1 MDKDKEYQLLD
12 ARDALKHI
20 ISAVSQSRSQTRRLR
35 WIAVRAQDGLD
46 GTTEH
51 QRVNLPKS
59 APNEIDSKIKTV
71 KLKKDLEAAKAR
83 IAELEKALEPFARE
97 FGQWNP
103 EVYGD
108 DCPITAGPIVDGYR
122 SECSQTHFNLGD
134 LRRAAEL
141 LEESI

>member
-35 WIAVRAQDGLD
+35 WIAVRAKDGLD

-83 IAELEKALEPFARE
+83 ITELEKALEPFAAIGNSMSGE
-97 FGQWNP
+97 QS
-103 EVYGD
+103 D
-108 DCPITAGPIVDGYR
+108 DMCVKSLTTFAHNF
-122 SECSQTHFNLGD
+122 TTKLGD
-134 LRRAAEL
+134 FRRAAEL

>member
-1 MDKDKEYQLLD
+1 MDQIEEYQLED

-59 APNEIDSKIKTV
+59 APNEIDNKIKMV
-71 KLKKDLEAAKAR
+71 KIKKDLAAAEAR
-83 IAELEKALEPFARE
+83 IAELENGLKAI
-97 FGQWNP
+97 GQLSVP
-103 EVYGD
+103 GQELDID
-108 DCPITAGPIVDGYR
+108 DCIGVLAEIYQA
-122 SECSQTHFNLGD
+122 S
-134 LRRAAEL
+134 AAL
-141 LEESI
+141 LKEDNQ

>member
-1 MDKDKEYQLLD
+1 MDQIAEYQLED

-59 APNEIDSKIKTV
+59 APNEIDNKIKLV
-71 KLKKDLEAAKAR
+71 KLKKDLAAAEAR
-83 IAELEKALEPFARE
+83 IAELEKALGHIR
-97 FGQWNP
+97 NTID
-103 EVYGD
+103 GD
-108 DCPITAGPIVDGYR
+108 MDVTIR
-122 SECSQTHFNLGD
+122 D
-134 LRRAAEL
+134 LINGIGHPNDLYADRNKIAAIIDAAL
-141 LEESI
+141 LKEDNQ